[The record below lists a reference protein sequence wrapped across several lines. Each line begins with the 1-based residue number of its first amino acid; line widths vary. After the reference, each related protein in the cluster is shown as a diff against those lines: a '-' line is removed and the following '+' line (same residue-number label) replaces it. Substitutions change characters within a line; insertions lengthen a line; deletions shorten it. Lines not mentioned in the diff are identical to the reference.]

1 MQIPRFSVSFF
12 CSLGVWRAV
21 PACFMKEQMDEKQR
35 WHFFILYCMALSDAD
50 FAVAEREMLYT
61 IGIENGITP
70 EALNQFITGIGL
82 TSNIKPLIPAKT
94 KDKVAVLYDL
104 ARMAWAD
111 GVIEESERVLLKKYV
126 LLFGFLE
133 SNADEIVTFLL
144 DAIKNEVSLE
154 SILSQLQ

>member
-1 MQIPRFSVSFF
+1 
-12 CSLGVWRAV
+12 
-21 PACFMKEQMDEKQR
+21 MDEKQR

-82 TSNIKPLIPAKT
+82 SSNIKPLIPVKT

>member
-1 MQIPRFSVSFF
+1 
-12 CSLGVWRAV
+12 
-21 PACFMKEQMDEKQR
+21 MKEQMDEKQR

>member
-1 MQIPRFSVSFF
+1 
-12 CSLGVWRAV
+12 
-21 PACFMKEQMDEKQR
+21 MKEQMDEKQR

-82 TSNIKPLIPAKT
+82 TSNIKPLIPANT

-154 SILSQLQ
+154 SILSQLH

>member
-1 MQIPRFSVSFF
+1 
-12 CSLGVWRAV
+12 
-21 PACFMKEQMDEKQR
+21 MKEQMDEKQR

-70 EALNQFITGIGL
+70 EALNQFITSIGL